1 MKCFYCKS
9 NVVWQ
14 SDFSTEDYGIEQR
27 DGIVS
32 NYVCFECDS
41 EYQTIRWLE
50 EDEY

>member
-14 SDFSTEDYGIEQR
+14 SDFSTEDYGIER

-50 EDEY
+50 EDE